1 MLRLLIYDS
10 LTLFV
15 VVVVVAA
22 DAAAVAAVIDDV
34 KASKL
39 IAIPNLCRIWL
50 M

>member
-1 MLRLLIYDS
+1 MLLIYDS

-15 VVVVVAA
+15 VVIAA
-22 DAAAVAAVIDDV
+22 AAAVAAVIDDV

>member
-1 MLRLLIYDS
+1 MLVLRLLIYDS

-15 VVVVVAA
+15 VVI
-22 DAAAVAAVIDDV
+22 AAAAVVAAVIDDV